1 MVLKLALPFSAV
13 LETQHWELQAT
24 LKSFIVPYILPLFV
38 LNFFC
43 NSVAIVAAILV
54 LFA

>member
-13 LETQHWELQAT
+13 LETQHLELQAA
-24 LKSFIVPYILPLFV
+24 LKSFIFPYILLLFV
-38 LNFFC
+38 LNYFS